1 MKNIVLLFALF
12 VAFGCGESSDD
23 SLEDKQ
29 NIIIL
34 QNIPKGVCEAPEYK
48 AALDAA
54 GLNDYIVKET
64 SDDVSCQTYGKSQEE
79 GNCAIIPY
87 YSTLKDTTNCVIGY
101 TPKNEDLNKIPNGK

>member
-1 MKNIVLLFALF
+1 MKNLLIAITLLGL
-12 VAFGCGESSDD
+12 FGCGQSSSD

-34 QNIPKGVCEAPEYK
+34 QNIPKGVCESPEYK
-48 AALDAA
+48 AALDVA
-54 GLNDYIVKET
+54 GLSDYVVKET
-64 SDDVSCQTYGKSQEE
+64 SEDVNCQTYGKSQED

-101 TPKNEDLNKIPNGK
+101 TPKNEDLSKIPNGK